1 MSKPYF
7 AYGTNFNNSNRDLVT
22 STVRYENQT
31 KRYFSS
37 LDAEIYMG
45 GVRILD
51 IYRIDFSYQEN
62 KMPIYGFNSFMP
74 SKVIVGQ
81 KLIQGTFVI
90 NFTKPGYIAELLSGT
105 MKESSIANE
114 YDKVGSSC
122 DPNNSALFKKP
133 FDILLGYGGYKT
145 ENEVSYK
152 SCCQMLQGVYITG
165 FQQILDASGEPVYE
179 TYSFI
184 ARNFT
189 FDGVDKIYQGGA
201 TNSTITDVV
210 TPQPSTP
217 QQETVPN
224 NNTNKEPD
232 KEEAT
237 DNSAA
242 LETQLFKSK
251 VLFDKTSA
259 ASSNIHVSFP
269 NELRSNINVVKVVIS
284 DNTINMSRSYTLR
297 NVGTEWT
304 ITLNASDTNL
314 LCKRLPKINSTMNCH
329 LEVKY
334 KNNKNA
340 LHTRTKAVKLYRA
353 K

>member
-1 MSKPYF
+1 MAKPYF
-7 AYGTNFNNSNRDLVT
+7 SYGTNFNNSNRDLVT

-45 GVRILD
+45 GVRVLD

-62 KMPIYGFNSFMP
+62 KMPIYGFNSFIP

-90 NFTKPGYIAELLSGT
+90 NFTKPGYIAELLNNT

-133 FDILLGYGGYKT
+133 FDILIGYGGYKT
-145 ENEVSYK
+145 DNEVSYR
-152 SCCQMLQGVYITG
+152 SCCQTLQGVYITG
-165 FQQILDASGEPVYE
+165 FQQILDVSGEPVYE

-189 FDGVDKIYQGGA
+189 FDGADKIYQSGA
-201 TNSTITDVV
+201 TDSNATKVV
-210 TPQPSTP
+210 APQPSTP
-217 QQETVPN
+217 QQSQQETKPN
-224 NNTNKEPD
+224 NTD
-232 KEEAT
+232 KEESS
-237 DNSAA
+237 DNNTA

-251 VLFDKTSA
+251 VLFDKTSS
-259 ASSNIHVSFP
+259 ASSKIHVNFP
-269 NELRSNINVVKVVIS
+269 NEIKSNVNVVKVVIS

-297 NVGTEWT
+297 NVGTE
-304 ITLNASDTNL
+304 
-314 LCKRLPKINSTMNCH
+314 
-329 LEVKY
+329 
-334 KNNKNA
+334 
-340 LHTRTKAVKLYRA
+340 
-353 K
+353 